1 MPDVSKHAAVL
12 QDLKNGTIRTLGVS
26 IGPVTITPGLKIAKA
41 GKNTELTYAALS
53 RIHTSD
59 NSPSETH
66 QTPKLTAPSDLP
78 NNSSY
83 TVICLDL
90 DAPFISW
97 NFMSPIAHLIQTD
110 LKISQ
115 EEGEL
120 ELKSCEPTLGPWVGA
135 GPPPGAQP
143 HRYVFYLFEQKDAG
157 SSIASKIKPFSTTQ
171 RIRVD
176 FDALVKQ
183 LGLGE
188 IVAVNYFVS
197 N

>member
-12 QDLKNGTIRTLGVS
+12 QDLKNGTVRTLGVS
-26 IGPVTITPGLKIAKA
+26 IGPVTITPGQKIAKA
-41 GKNTELTYAALS
+41 
-53 RIHTSD
+53 
-59 NSPSETH
+59 ETH

-78 NNSSY
+78 KDSSY

-97 NFMSPIAHLIQTD
+97 NFMSPIAHLVQTD

-115 EEGEL
+115 TDEEGDL
-120 ELKSCEPTLGPWVGA
+120 ELKSSEPTLGSWVGA

-143 HRYVFYLFEQKDAG
+143 HRYVFYLYEQKSD
-157 SSIASKIKPFSTTQ
+157 SSIASKIKPFSYAQ
-171 RIRVD
+171 RIRVN

-183 LGLGE
+183 LDLGKL
-188 IVAVNYFVS
+188 VAANYFVS